1 MTSGDKLT
9 RPNRRG
15 AAFTFN
21 PHLHVFAADGAFL
34 PDERFVALP
43 PVPGTLLA
51 EGFRRAVLKFLVKN
65 GALFEA
71 LRSRMLAWRHCG
83 FSAQNAVRA
92 PHDEETNAVSSPQTR
107 RAVSTTSLNFRSWS
121 AGVTAFPITEL
132 EKPHCGL
139 SAKRSRGTKRL
150 ASRMRLTSSSIGS
163 R

>member
-1 MTSGDKLT
+1 VVTSGDKLT

-65 GALFEA
+65 GALSEA

-83 FSAQNAVRA
+83 FSAHNAVRMPRDA
-92 PHDEETNAVSSPQTR
+92 RSSPATCCAPRCPLR
-107 RAVSTTSLNFRSWS
+107 R
-121 AGVTAFPITEL
+121 
-132 EKPHCGL
+132 
-139 SAKRSRGTKRL
+139 
-150 ASRMRLTSSSIGS
+150 
-163 R
+163 